1 MKGKELKTV
10 HVSKET
16 WRKLVELK
24 HYFEFRSIDEV
35 IRWLLE
41 RAGLHDSTNRGK
53 GG

>member
-1 MKGKELKTV
+1 MSRELKTI

-24 HYFEFRSIDEV
+24 HYFEFRSMDEV

-41 RAGLHDSTNRGK
+41 RADLRDSTNERRG
-53 GG
+53 G